1 MQDIQ
6 VLAPGWIISDS
17 WILWNQASIWFNN
30 SKRMRCTSRSAP
42 VWESNPW
49 GQMCRHT
56 WQRWLRWN
64 ATHVTFRM
72 LLPENS
78 QMKSSLAKFL
88 QDGDPC
94 MVLKDKVCTLI
105 IMKNHRIL
113 QSCTSNVHIIWEV
126 GFPKKASW
134 SHFKNLGYSVSFL
147 REENSGFNWAQPKD
161 RLVPIAS
168 ISSIKT
174 MDGAFS
180 RAKRNTSR
188 TIRGP
193 SPKYFCT
200 NSDPTIPSEKAH
212 KCTWKKLQYR
222 YWQENER

>member
-1 MQDIQ
+1 
-6 VLAPGWIISDS
+6 
-17 WILWNQASIWFNN
+17 
-30 SKRMRCTSRSAP
+30 
-42 VWESNPW
+42 
-49 GQMCRHT
+49 
-56 WQRWLRWN
+56 
-64 ATHVTFRM
+64 
-72 LLPENS
+72 
-78 QMKSSLAKFL
+78 MKSSLAKFL

-126 GFPKKASW
+126 GFPKKSLLE
-134 SHFKNLGYSVSFL
+134 SLQEPGVNIDG
-147 REENSGFNWAQPKD
+147 AQPKD

-200 NSDPTIPSEKAH
+200 NSDPTIPSEKAPQMH
-212 KCTWKKLQYR
+212 MKKTTVQILTGKR
-222 YWQENER
+222 KVGE

>member
-1 MQDIQ
+1 
-6 VLAPGWIISDS
+6 
-17 WILWNQASIWFNN
+17 
-30 SKRMRCTSRSAP
+30 
-42 VWESNPW
+42 
-49 GQMCRHT
+49 
-56 WQRWLRWN
+56 
-64 ATHVTFRM
+64 
-72 LLPENS
+72 
-78 QMKSSLAKFL
+78 MKSSLAKFL

-105 IMKNHRIL
+105 IMKIHRIL

-134 SHFKNLGYSVSFL
+134 SHLENLGYSVSFL
-147 REENSGFNWAQPKD
+147 REENSGFNIDGAQPKD

-200 NSDPTIPSEKAH
+200 NSDPTIPSEKAPQMH
-212 KCTWKKLQYR
+212 IEKLQYK
-222 YWQENER
+222 Y